1 MYRGSAP
8 GIGRGMGGVQGFF
21 DVFGSGAGEFGNRL
35 AIHRRCVGEVLTFYR
50 RYELA
55 ADVIPVT
62 ALEGNNG
69 AFGTGMCI
77 THGEYLLVLV
87 ELWSAA
93 VAPEKCRAKVRP
105 APYTPG

>member
-1 MYRGSAP
+1 
-8 GIGRGMGGVQGFF
+8 MGGVQGFF